1 MTTEQQKPVSNIKPI
16 TEVICK
22 CGHKIYDGD
31 VVRSR
36 CVKLHEGLAL
46 CRCKEWVWVPVGY
59 IPY

>member
-31 VVRSR
+31 VVR
-36 CVKLHEGLAL
+36 
-46 CRCKEWVWVPVGY
+46 
-59 IPY
+59 